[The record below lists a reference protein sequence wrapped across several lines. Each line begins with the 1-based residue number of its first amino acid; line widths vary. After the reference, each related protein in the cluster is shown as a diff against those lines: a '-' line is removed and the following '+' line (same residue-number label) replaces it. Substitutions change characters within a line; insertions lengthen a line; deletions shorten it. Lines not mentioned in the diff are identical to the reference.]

1 MLQSLV
7 SKPNLNLPYLLRHHQ
22 NRLANGIPKVCELY
36 GLSDDPNPS
45 ITVYPVF
52 QCGCANIK
60 NNKYKEA
67 LCKLLDYPLV
77 QESNS
82 DFCDI
87 AKCYQQ
93 YYECKKRVRSAIQ
106 VPMTTISTYETF
118 SALVSSFPHLQTCIA
133 RFSAST
139 STYKRSFGYPTY
151 ETFFGSLVTV
161 PRYSYRNVQTFLSF
175 STPTKHEKC
184 SSVLYPPTKTQ
195 KVFLGFADG
204 KTYIALEELRVFY
217 DSNYIKYCM

>member
-1 MLQSLV
+1 MNARKEFVRQC
-7 SKPNLNLPYLLRHHQ
+7 KFPWLLSPPTKRSF
-22 NRLANGIPKVCELY
+22 G
-36 GLSDDPNPS
+36 
-45 ITVYPVF
+45 YP
-52 QCGCANIK
+52 
-60 NNKYKEA
+60 
-67 LCKLLDYPLV
+67 
-77 QESNS
+77 
-82 DFCDI
+82 
-87 AKCYQQ
+87 
-93 YYECKKRVRSAIQ
+93 
-106 VPMTTISTYETF
+106 TYETF
-118 SALVSSFPHLQTCIA
+118 FGFGFVFPRLRTCIA

-217 DSNYIKYCM
+217 DSNYIKYCMWYTN